1 MKKLLSLLLLLGLLL
16 SLCPAALA
24 EGETDEPAA
33 EGLIPIST
41 RAELEAI
48 AKEPLGSYYLTADI
62 DLSGG
67 EWTPVSEFGGT
78 LDGRGHTI
86 RGLTIECDPE
96 KTDGSGFGLFS
107 ALAGQSDGIT
117 VLKTAVVENLT
128 LSEVSITGC
137 FSGPVG
143 ALCGRAS
150 LARVENCRVTGSI
163 DLTTDEGGPS
173 VGGLIGDSGAVELI
187 DCVNE
192 ATVFTDFFGSDY
204 QYSRRSCAGG
214 LVGEGDGTFT
224 RCRNVGAVTG
234 VTAGGILG
242 NGWGGA
248 HFRYCV
254 NAGAVSARSGLP
266 ETYSYYATPFAG
278 GIAGYADGD
287 ILNCANYGQI
297 VSVLSA
303 NQGSGSGELG
313 AGGIVGRYTALR
325 EVGIARCANSGT
337 VQAASA
343 APKKMALAG
352 GIAAWCGIDDFHGES
367 KSRAIEDCLN
377 AGKVQAAAKSAVS
390 MSACAGG
397 IVGYAFV
404 NGAHTLELLRCCDL
418 EASLAAT
425 LDPGEGVYYQSS
437 HAYAGG
443 ICGRRVGNYPEEV
456 PVRNSFVLTDAI
468 TALAVGF
475 SGVNDNSVSQESCEI
490 GGGEGTAN
498 VVWKDCGATT
508 ADAQMR
514 VDAGSFP
521 AKELY
526 TERGWNLDTVWT
538 MQNSGRPTLRWLTQ
552 EADEWRTEWEA
563 APRTA
568 AYAGYTVRLDGD
580 LFSGSSLLYNKDL
593 AMLSGALSGAAEGAE
608 LDGKE
613 ITALY
618 RELGFPERSILLGNY
633 GPDDYM
639 YRFSFAHKRILVNGQ
654 SENLLV
660 ITLCGTQTFL
670 ETIGDAFTLANSRFL
685 DQTAYDLIYA
695 FEDVVTEALN
705 EYFLNELR
713 DELDGRRLK
722 ILVTGHSLGGA
733 GANLVAAYLTDK
745 YRGEW
750 WGTYLRGPQDIFAYT
765 FGAIDAIRTE
775 SPVEAGFENI
785 HNIYN
790 YYDTFGP
797 NAERTLGWFLNAAG
811 HNKYGKFGHIDE
823 FRYSYAPDH
832 NDSMKDHYNH
842 RIVNYIEAVSAD
854 RVNPCRV
861 TLPELRGDVDG
872 DGVIALADARAI
884 FSIAAAQLSGPA
896 ELAASDLNGDGK
908 VNNKDAILC
917 FRRATGK

>member
-1 MKKLLSLLLLLGLLL
+1 MKKLMSLLLLAALLL

-24 EGETDEPAA
+24 A
-33 EGLIPIST
+33 EGNVLPDPALLGPGAKPIST

-48 AKEPLGSYYLTADI
+48 AEDPAGDYYLAADI
-62 DLSGG
+62 DLGG
-67 EWTPVSEFGGT
+67 AEWTPIGGFSGT
-78 LDGRGHTI
+78 LDGCGHTI

-107 ALAGQSDGIT
+107 VLAGESNGLT
-117 VLKTAVVENLT
+117 VLKTAVVEDLT

-143 ALCGRAS
+143 ALCGKAS
-150 LARVENCRVTGSI
+150 YARIENCRVTGSI

-192 ATVFTDFFGSDY
+192 ATVYTDFFGTDY
-204 QYSRRSCAGG
+204 WYSRRSHVGG
-214 LVGEGDGTFT
+214 LVGEGNGTFT
-224 RCRNVGAVTG
+224 RCRNYGAVTG
-234 VTAGGILG
+234 VTAGGIVG
-242 NGWGGA
+242 DGWGGA
-248 HFRYCV
+248 NFHYCV
-254 NAGAVSARSGLP
+254 NEGEISARSGLP
-266 ETYSYYATPFAG
+266 ETYSYYATPYAG
-278 GIAGYADGD
+278 GIAGDADGD
-287 ILNCANYGQI
+287 ILDCANYGQ
-297 VSVLSA
+297 VLSVLSA
-303 NQGSGSGELG
+303 NQGRSSGELG
-313 AGGIVGRYTALR
+313 AGGIVGNYSASR
-325 EVGIARCANSGT
+325 EVGIARCANFGT

-343 APKKMALAG
+343 AENKMALAG

-418 EASLAAT
+418 GTILAVT
-425 LDPGEGVYYQSS
+425 LDPGEGVSYQSS

-443 ICGRRVGNYPEEV
+443 ICGRRVGNYPDEV
-456 PVRNSFVLTDAI
+456 PVRSCFVLTDAI

-475 SGVNDNSVSQESCEI
+475 SGENGNSVSQESCEI

-498 VVWKDCGATT
+498 VVWKGCGATT

-526 TERGWNLDTVWT
+526 TERGWDFDTVWT

-568 AYAGYTVRLDGD
+568 TYAGYPIRLDGEM
-580 LFSGSSLLYNKDL
+580 FRGSSFAYNKDL
-593 AMLSGALSGAAEGAE
+593 AMLSVALSGEAEGAK
-608 LDGKE
+608 LDGAE

-618 RELGFPERSILLGNY
+618 RELGFPAQSILLGNY

-695 FEDVVTEALN
+695 FEDVVTEALD
-705 EYFLNELR
+705 EYFHQELW

-733 GANLVAAYLTDK
+733 GANLVAAWLTDRL
-745 YRGEW
+745 YGDW
-750 WGTYLRGPQDIFAYT
+750 WGTYLRGPQDIYAYT

-775 SPVEAGFENI
+775 APVEAGYENI

-823 FRYSYAPDH
+823 FRYSYAPNHD
-832 NDSMKDHYNH
+832 DSMMDHYNH
-842 RIVNYIEAVSAD
+842 RITNYAEAVYRD
-854 RVNPCRV
+854 RVSPC
-861 TLPELRGDVDG
+861 LRPG
-872 DGVIALADARAI
+872 
-884 FSIAAAQLSGPA
+884 
-896 ELAASDLNGDGK
+896 DLNGDGWINAADARLHFGLLTGGQTTLNGESLDMNGDGK
-908 VNNKDAILC
+908 VDNRDAMLLY
-917 FRRATGK
+917 RRAAEA